1 MALLFA
7 VSLNTLQAR
16 LSIALKPLPKTA
28 LWLDRPI
35 TIINELVM
43 SLSLSHIFILL
54 AVFAVAWYFFSELKV
69 REIALNAARL
79 HSDKVDVQ
87 LLDQSVG
94 VHRVWLKRGRDNRLH
109 IWRNYQF
116 EFTSTGDERYKG
128 HVITLGDWVE
138 SVQLPV
144 HRAPTSQ
151 STSNRTSDN

>member
-1 MALLFA
+1 
-7 VSLNTLQAR
+7 
-16 LSIALKPLPKTA
+16 
-28 LWLDRPI
+28 
-35 TIINELVM
+35 M

-54 AVFAVAWYFFSELKV
+54 AGFAVAWYFFSELKV

-94 VHRVWLKRGRDNRLH
+94 IHRVWLKRGRDNRLH

-128 HVITLGDWVE
+128 HVITLGEWVE
-138 SVQLPV
+138 AVQLPV
-144 HRAPTSQ
+144 HRTPTQ
-151 STSNRTSDN
+151 QTPNKNIYD